1 MTTEQVSPVV
11 VDEATFGRLL
21 LRIESDV
28 HRGGWEQ
35 PPWVFIL
42 VDADG
47 HPDTAMD
54 MLRFMRTAGPSIRVG
69 GLLALTLIAPTYF
82 ARTSGKPWEALR
94 TFALNVAYADH
105 PQPARLREV
114 LAVPG
119 VIGAAAAANVWGH
132 SDPQVRDRAIAGEV
146 HIADAP
152 GAFEARRLTAVTL
165 DGRIRTVTRVRGHK
179 PKLDGNEDDLRG
191 DISTSLRI
199 LCDTISGNLPA
210 REDFD
215 SRYPTLAQL
224 VEQKQ

>member
-35 PPWVFIL
+35 RPSVFIL
-42 VDADG
+42 IDADG
-47 HPDTAMD
+47 HQDTAMD
-54 MLRFMRTAGPSIRVG
+54 LLRFMRTAGPSIRVG
-69 GLLALTLIAPTYF
+69 GFMALTMIAPLYF
-82 ARTSGKPWEALR
+82 ARTPGTPWEALR
-94 TFALNVAYADH
+94 NFALNVAYADH

-114 LAVPG
+114 LRVPG

-132 SDPQVRDRAIAGEV
+132 NDPEVRERVIAGEV
-146 HIADAP
+146 QVADVP
-152 GAFEARRLTAVTL
+152 GAFEARRLTAVTT
-165 DGRIRTVTRVRGHK
+165 DGRIRTVTRVRGRK
-179 PKLDGNEDDLRG
+179 PQLDGNEDDLRG